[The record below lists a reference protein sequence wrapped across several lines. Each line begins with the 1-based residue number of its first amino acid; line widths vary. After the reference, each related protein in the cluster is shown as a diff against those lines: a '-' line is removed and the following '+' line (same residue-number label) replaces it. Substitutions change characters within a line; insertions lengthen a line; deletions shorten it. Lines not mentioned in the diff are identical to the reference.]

1 LNGIGGPSPVPF
13 GMSHGTVRDRA
24 PMSSA
29 GRPGL
34 PLVDAMTP
42 AVLVLPGPVTR
53 DEARELCDD
62 VRALL
67 ETRGARVVV
76 IDAAAIGPPGL
87 AAVDLLARL
96 ELAARRA
103 GGRIRLRDP
112 APSLRALLDLVG
124 LRFEMEGQAE
134 QREPPLGVEEEV
146 EPGEPAV

>member
-1 LNGIGGPSPVPF
+1 
-13 GMSHGTVRDRA
+13 
-24 PMSSA
+24 MSSA
-29 GRPGL
+29 RRPGL
-34 PLVDAMTP
+34 PIVDAKTP

-53 DEARELCDD
+53 DEVAGLCDD
-62 VRALL
+62 VRTLL
-67 ETRGARVVV
+67 EAAGAGVVV
-76 IDAAAIGPPGL
+76 VDVAGIGPPGL

-96 ELAARRA
+96 QLAARRA

-124 LRFEMEGQAE
+124 LRFEVEGQPE

>member
-1 LNGIGGPSPVPF
+1 
-13 GMSHGTVRDRA
+13 
-24 PMSSA
+24 MSSA
-29 GRPGL
+29 RPPGL
-34 PLVDAMTP
+34 PVVDAMTP

-53 DEARELCDD
+53 DEVAGLCDD

-67 ETRGARVVV
+67 EAGGAGVVV
-76 IDAAAIGPPGL
+76 VDVAGIGPPGL

-96 ELAARRA
+96 QLAARRA

-112 APSLRALLDLVG
+112 APSLRALLDLAG
-124 LRFEMEGQAE
+124 LRFEVEGQPE